1 MNQALIA
8 KKVKMIRSFMR
19 KKECIQFLE
28 NLRCYVKEGGIN
40 RNAFEELVRETR
52 NKMADLELTS
62 VENNTLKMD
71 SMSNIRWPK
80 SLYIEFIKRLHR
92 YEELICVSGYATYIR
107 RAISKK
113 GYGRTFQDMVRKKD
127 KGDGFKK
134 LEKRG
139 LLRDTME
146 AVVLEHPQFF
156 AEDIVSL
163 CREKLGYGK

>member
-1 MNQALIA
+1 MNQALIE
-8 KKVKMIRSFMR
+8 KKIKMIRSFMR
-19 KKECIQFLE
+19 KKDCIQFLK
-28 NLRCYVKEGGIN
+28 NLGVYVKEGEIN
-40 RNAFEELVRETR
+40 RSAFDRLVRETR
-52 NKMADLELTS
+52 NKMAELELTS

-71 SMSNIRWPK
+71 SMNNIHWPK
-80 SLYIEFIKRLHR
+80 FLYVEFIKRLHR
-92 YEELICVSGYATYIR
+92 YEDLICVSGYATYIR

-113 GYGRTFQDMVRKKD
+113 GYGRTFQDMVSKKD
-127 KGDGFKK
+127 KGEGFKK

-146 AVVLEHPQFF
+146 AVVLEYPQFF

>member
-1 MNQALIA
+1 M
-8 KKVKMIRSFMR
+8 KKGK
-19 KKECIQFLE
+19 
-28 NLRCYVKEGGIN
+28 IN
-40 RNAFEELVRETR
+40 KNAFDELVRETR
-52 NKMADLELTS
+52 NKMAELELTS

-71 SMSNIRWPK
+71 SMNNIRWTK

-92 YEELICVSGYATYIR
+92 YEENVCVSGYATYIR

-113 GYGRTFQDMVRKKD
+113 GYGRTFQDMVRKKN
-127 KGDGFKK
+127 KGEGFKK

-146 AVVLEHPQFF
+146 AVVLEYPQFF
-156 AEDIVSL
+156 SEDIVSL